1 MLSLKRGNQS
11 FPENR
16 DLGEVRIMTVNKIGV
31 IGAGVMGHGI
41 AQVAAQSGLSV
52 VLVDIEMELVEGGL
66 KKIRKFLEDGVKRG
80 KVLEKDVSSIMGRIV
95 GAAGLKEVSEADII
109 IEAATEEL
117 TLKKQIFLKL
127 SELCDSRVVFATNT
141 SYQSITELGAAS
153 KRPQKFVGMHWF
165 NPPQLMRLIE
175 VVKGRGTSDEATN
188 LVVEVCK
195 KLGKVPI
202 VCKDSPGFIVNRIL
216 QPWYNEAMNILD
228 EGVASA
234 EDIDKAIKLGG
245 GFKMGPLELRD
256 LVGLDTALK
265 GTESIYNQLADEK
278 FKPPQCLIK
287 NVQAGY
293 YGRKTGKGFYEYK

>member
-1 MLSLKRGNQS
+1 MLSLKKGSRGFQAS
-11 FPENR
+11 KLLWE
-16 DLGEVRIMTVNKIGV
+16 GIMAVTKIGV

-41 AQVAAQSGLSV
+41 AQVAAQSGFIV
-52 VLVDIEMELVEGGL
+52 VLVDIKMEFVESGME
-66 KKIRKFLEDGVKRG
+66 KIKKFLEEGVKRG
-80 KVLEKDVSSIMGRIV
+80 KISKEDVSLIMGRIK
-95 GAAGLKEVSEADII
+95 GTTGLTEISRVDLI
-109 IEAATEEL
+109 IEAATEDL
-117 TLKKQIFLKL
+117 ASKKEIFSKL
-127 SELCDSRVVFATNT
+127 SEMSNSNVVFATNT
-141 SYQSITELGAAS
+141 SYQSITELGRAS
-153 KRPQKFVGMHWF
+153 KRSERFVGMHWF
-165 NPPQLMRLIE
+165 NPPQLMRLVE
-175 VVKGRGTSDEATN
+175 VVKGRGTSDEAIN
-188 LVVEVCK
+188 FVVEICK

-245 GFKMGPLELRD
+245 GFRMGPLELRD

-265 GTESIYNQLADEK
+265 GTESIYQQLADEK

-293 YGRKTGKGFYEYK
+293 FGRKTGRGFYEYK

>member
-1 MLSLKRGNQS
+1 MMAAS
-11 FPENR
+11 
-16 DLGEVRIMTVNKIGV
+16 KIGV

-41 AQVAAQSGLSV
+41 AQVAGQAGFSV
-52 VLVDIEMELVEGGL
+52 VLMDINMSLVESGL
-66 KKIRKFLEDGVKRG
+66 EKIRKFLADGVKRG
-80 KVLEKDVSSIMGRIV
+80 KIVQGEVDAIMGRIY
-95 GAAGLKEVSEADII
+95 GATDMGEVAKTDLV
-109 IEAATEEL
+109 IEAATEDL

-127 SELCDSRVVFATNT
+127 AELCEPNVVFATNT
-141 SYQSITELGAAS
+141 SYQSITELGTAS
-153 KRPQKFVGMHWF
+153 KRPAKFVGMHWF
-165 NPPQLMRLIE
+165 NPPQLMRLVEI
-175 VVKGRGTSDEATN
+175 VKGRGTSDETIN
-188 LVVEVCK
+188 LVVEICE

-245 GFKMGPLELRD
+245 GFRMGPLELRD

-265 GTESIYNQLADEK
+265 GTESIYQQLGDEK
-278 FKPPQCLIK
+278 FRPPQCLVK

-293 YGRKTGKGFYEYK
+293 YGRKVGKGFYEYNK